1 MSKIL
6 EGKICLVTGSNRGI
20 GKAIV
25 ERYAEEGA
33 IVYANAR
40 KVGSLDEWATSC
52 SLKYNTQVIPLY
64 FDVVD
69 NAAAKQAILRIKN
82 EQQRLDVL
90 VNNAGLVTY
99 ELLSMINFESL
110 REMFDV
116 NVIGTIQLIQL
127 ASRLMTRQKSGS
139 IINMSSIVGDK
150 GVKGQLAYSA
160 TKGAVIS
167 VTKSASKELAS
178 SNIRVNAIAPGM
190 VGTDR
195 LLEVFEKSFKD
206 RLSDI
211 GMGRLAKPEEI
222 ANACVFLGSD
232 LSEYVTGQILGVD
245 GGTIL

>member
-206 RLSDI
+206 RMSDI

>member
-195 LLEVFEKSFKD
+195 LLEVFEKSFKN

-222 ANACVFLGSD
+222 ANVCVFLGSD

>member
-25 ERYAEEGA
+25 ERFAEEGA

-40 KVGSLDEWATSC
+40 KEGSLEEWALAC
-52 SLKYNTQVIPLY
+52 SSKYNTQVIPLY

-69 NAAAKQAILRIKN
+69 NAGSKQAILQIKSEN
-82 EQQRLDVL
+82 QRLDVL

-99 ELLSMINFESL
+99 ELLNMINFDSL
-110 REMFDV
+110 REMFEV

-160 TKGAVIS
+160 TKGAVIA
-167 VTKSASKELAS
+167 VTKSAAKELAS

-195 LLEVFEKSFKD
+195 LLEIFEKSFKD

-211 GMGRLAKPEEI
+211 GLGRLAKPEEI

>member
-195 LLEVFEKSFKD
+195 LLEVFEKSFKN

>member
-195 LLEVFEKSFKD
+195 LLEVFEKSFKN

-211 GMGRLAKPEEI
+211 GMGRLSKPEEI
-222 ANACVFLGSD
+222 ANVCVFLGSD